1 MAKKYSKQEI
11 ISFCEKAS
19 ENMPSFYQESFVKNK
34 GKTKEGEYYTE
45 IIAEWLL
52 DHFDKFAEIP
62 QVERMNSYK
71 IDEHTGEIK
80 QMTNRV
86 EERVAKMLYNT
97 HQPYNGIG
105 EFIDYQTPLKNIRAD
120 KGVGKIDLLSRND
133 MTRSIYIIE
142 LKKKTSPE
150 TMLRCVLE
158 CYTYLRTVSKK
169 KLFESFNVPAD
180 YELKASP
187 LVYKDGLQFK
197 EYKDKGRKHL
207 HLLME
212 KLECTPF
219 FVEEKLVFD
228 ILTVECDKIL

>member
-52 DHFDKFAEIP
+52 KHFDKFAEIP

-86 EERVAKMLYNT
+86 EERVAKKTAEN
-97 HQPYNGIG
+97 
-105 EFIDYQTPLKNIRAD
+105 KNA
-120 KGVGKIDLLSRND
+120 
-133 MTRSIYIIE
+133 
-142 LKKKTSPE
+142 
-150 TMLRCVLE
+150 
-158 CYTYLRTVSKK
+158 
-169 KLFESFNVPAD
+169 SFC
-180 YELKASP
+180 S
-187 LVYKDGLQFK
+187 
-197 EYKDKGRKHL
+197 
-207 HLLME
+207 
-212 KLECTPF
+212 
-219 FVEEKLVFD
+219 
-228 ILTVECDKIL
+228 